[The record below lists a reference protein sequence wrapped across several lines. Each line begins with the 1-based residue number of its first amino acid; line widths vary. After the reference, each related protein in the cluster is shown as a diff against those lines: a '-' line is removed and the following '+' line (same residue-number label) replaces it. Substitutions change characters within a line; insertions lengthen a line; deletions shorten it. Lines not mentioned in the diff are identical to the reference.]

1 MTAHETSLR
10 KKPVR
15 WAWFV
20 VPPVLLITV
29 LFCCFGPHL
38 VREAIIRRL
47 EAQGAGVLFNTPAHP
62 HWLTAIPGLEH
73 FQMPVHMVMAKVS
86 SKEEAARLPQVLRDV
101 RAIGGSLGIDL
112 TGSDDLVRD
121 VERLSGSKVWNV
133 VADGRSIRGAALRPL
148 KNASALTALCLTQ
161 CTFDAEAFAEL
172 GQMQELQ
179 LLILD
184 GSTVSDEDLRRLHRL
199 PKLKRISLSN
209 MQISESAKE
218 ELCKAIPNLDLADD

>member
-1 MTAHETSLR
+1 MSETATPR
-10 KKPVR
+10 KKPLR

-20 VPPVLLITV
+20 VPPVLLIAV
-29 LFCCFGPHL
+29 LLGCFGPHL

-47 EAQGAGVLFNTPAHP
+47 EAQGTEVFFAIPAHP
-62 HWLTAIPGLEH
+62 HWLTAIPGLKH
-73 FQMPVHMVMAKVS
+73 FQMPVHIVEAKIS
-86 SKEEAARLPQVLRDV
+86 SKDEAARLPQLLRDI

-112 TGSDDLVRD
+112 TGADDLVRD

-133 VADGRSIRGAALRPL
+133 VVDGRNISGAALRPL

-172 GQMQELQ
+172 GQLKDLQ

-199 PKLKRISLSN
+199 PKLKSISLSN

-218 ELCKAIPNLDLADD
+218 ELCQAIPNLDLADD